1 MCLTVILAEAGEIHA
16 DVGPETVRVTTLG
29 TMARGSLVNLERP
42 MRADGRFGGHFVQ
55 GHVDAIGHIEDLRAD
70 AEFHWMTVV
79 FPTELAAYIVHKGS
93 IAVDGISL
101 TVAGLGADRFDVQVV
116 PYHDRAHQPEARA
129 GARPR
134 ESRVR
139 HHREIRRARRAAR
152 GADAGGRAPRRGE
165 ALIMEIA
172 KGARKRR
179 GPFARI
185 EDAIAEI
192 RAGRMV
198 IVVDDEGR
206 ENEGDL
212 TIAAEKITAEAIT
225 FMARYGCGL
234 ICLSMTPERLDEL
247 EIPLMV
253 ANNSS
258 RFDTAF
264 CVPIEAKG
272 RTTTGISAGDRAATV
287 RAAIDPATRPADLAR
302 PGHMFPLRSR
312 TGGVTVRAGQT
323 EAAVDLARIAGLYP
337 AGVICEIMNED
348 GTMARVP
355 ELTRFAK
362 RHGLLV
368 VTIADLIKYRMR
380 TESLVKRVASAQLP
394 TRYGPF
400 TVHAFENLVDNQTH
414 VALVCGDIGDGKNV
428 LVRVHSQCLTGDV
441 LHSIRCDCGA
451 QLDTAMQRI
460 AAEGRGVLLYLN
472 QEGRGIGLANKIR
485 AYELQ
490 DEGFDTVEANERLGF
505 KADQRDYGMGVQIL
519 RELGVRM
526 MRLLSN
532 NPRKLVG
539 IEGYGLSVSEW
550 LPLEIPASDS
560 TRRYLKTKKD
570 KLGHKLSS
578 V

>member
-1 MCLTVILAEAGEIHA
+1 
-16 DVGPETVRVTTLG
+16 
-29 TMARGSLVNLERP
+29 
-42 MRADGRFGGHFVQ
+42 
-55 GHVDAIGHIEDLRAD
+55 
-70 AEFHWMTVV
+70 
-79 FPTELAAYIVHKGS
+79 
-93 IAVDGISL
+93 
-101 TVAGLGADRFDVQVV
+101 
-116 PYHDRAHQPEARA
+116 
-129 GARPR
+129 
-134 ESRVR
+134 
-139 HHREIRRARRAAR
+139 
-152 GADAGGRAPRRGE
+152 
-165 ALIMEIA
+165 MEIA
-172 KGARKRR
+172 KGARKRPV
-179 GPFARI
+179 PFDRI
-185 EDAIAEI
+185 EDAIAAI

-198 IVVDDEGR
+198 IVVDDEDR

-212 TIAAEKITAEAIT
+212 TIAADKVTPDAIN
-225 FMARYGCGL
+225 FMARYGRGL

-253 ANNSS
+253 SQNSS
-258 RFDTAF
+258 RFETAF
-264 CVPIEAKG
+264 CVPIEAKAS
-272 RTTTGISAGDRAATV
+272 TTTGISASDRAATV

-362 RHGLLV
+362 KHGLLLI
-368 VTIADLIKYRMR
+368 TIADLIKYRVR
-380 TESLVKRVASAQLP
+380 TESLVRRVASARLP
-394 TRYGPF
+394 TAYGEF
-400 TVHAFENLVDNQTH
+400 TVHAFANQIDKQTH
-414 VALVCGDIGDGKNV
+414 IALVCGDIKDGKNV

-451 QLDTAMQRI
+451 QLDTAMRRI
-460 AAEGRGVLLYLN
+460 AAEGRGVLLYLS

-519 RELGVRM
+519 RELGVRT

-560 TRRYLKTKKD
+560 TRKYLKTKKD